1 MPPHGKRRFSTISV
15 ILSFLFLFAYTASAA
30 SAVLGIDLGTEY
42 IKAALVKPGI
52 PLEIVLTK
60 DSKRKESAA
69 VGFKPGKRTA
79 STEAAVFPER
89 LYGGDALAVAAR
101 FPGDVYSNLKPL
113 LGQIYASNDL
123 VETYKQRYPGLSLV
137 EDKHRGTTGIK
148 SPSFEQGEDAFLV
161 EELLAME
168 LKNIKKNAQALAG
181 KHVNV
186 RDAVITIP
194 PFYTADEKAAVTLAA
209 ELAGVRLLALIDDGL
224 AVGLDYAKS
233 RTFPN
238 LSEGEKPEIHLVYDM
253 GAGSTTATIIKFN
266 GRIVKDV
273 GKYNKTIQE
282 IQVLGSGWD
291 RTLGGDS
298 LNQLIVED
306 MVTKFVHLEKMQE
319 LGVKEKQVKEQ
330 PKAMARLWKE
340 AERIRQ
346 VLSANSETFATLEGF
361 YHEDVNYKY
370 KLSRADF
377 EKMAVPHSGR
387 VKEPISVALAS
398 AKLTINDIDSVIL
411 FGGAARTPFV
421 QKQLEYAAG
430 SAEKLKTNVN
440 SDEAAVFGAAFKAAT
455 ISPSFRVKEFRT
467 SDGASYGVG
476 ITWTQDGT
484 DMEQPLF
491 PTNSEVGTVKPVH
504 FSGTQDF
511 TFTFHEEIPDKAG
524 EMIDKPIT
532 KVQVLNLTASAD
544 KLVEKFHCAKAD
556 IETVFEVRLN
566 PVNGLPEAMKGSV
579 NCETSAPKGVL
590 DGLKDVFGFGGK
602 KDEQKPIIS
611 EGEIDFSSTDRAGS
625 SSTSTS
631 ASESQ
636 SSSTS
641 ASEAEKAEETPKEE
655 KKRIETIYLDFS
667 TNLVGLPT
675 PNTEQMQRLQDRL
688 AAFDS
693 SDRLRVKREE
703 TLNSLEAF
711 TYKARDLLDDEGF
724 IEASTQ
730 SMRDTITEKFKSASE
745 WLYGDGVDAS
755 RDELKS
761 RLEELHHLVDPV
773 QKRKEETQARPEAV
787 KALKEALNQTKT
799 MVEVVQGQINGMAD
813 LSKSTTATESETPAT
828 TDSASSTDEF
838 ASLEDSTTSSTVTEE
853 TPPPPPMFAYSQ
865 EDLKNLTQSMASTEE
880 WLEAKLA
887 EQDKLSSSD
896 DPVIKASEMSAKAK
910 EMNDMMMNLLTKSM
924 KTPPKP
930 KKPRTNASKSS
941 IVRSKKAG
949 SSTTMADP
957 TSSSTPDVESS
968 AGEGSSST
976 SSKKQTTKPT
986 TKSKSKSK
994 SQSKKTKTKSANKT
1008 KATPK
1013 EEL

>member
-1 MPPHGKRRFSTISV
+1 
-15 ILSFLFLFAYTASAA
+15 
-30 SAVLGIDLGTEY
+30 
-42 IKAALVKPGI
+42 
-52 PLEIVLTK
+52 
-60 DSKRKESAA
+60 
-69 VGFKPGKRTA
+69 
-79 STEAAVFPER
+79 
-89 LYGGDALAVAAR
+89 
-101 FPGDVYSNLKPL
+101 
-113 LGQIYASNDL
+113 
-123 VETYKQRYPGLSLV
+123 
-137 EDKHRGTTGIK
+137 
-148 SPSFEQGEDAFLV
+148 
-161 EELLAME
+161 
-168 LKNIKKNAQALAG
+168 
-181 KHVNV
+181 
-186 RDAVITIP
+186 
-194 PFYTADEKAAVTLAA
+194 
-209 ELAGVRLLALIDDGL
+209 
-224 AVGLDYAKS
+224 
-233 RTFPN
+233 
-238 LSEGEKPEIHLVYDM
+238 
-253 GAGSTTATIIKFN
+253 
-266 GRIVKDV
+266 
-273 GKYNKTIQE
+273 
-282 IQVLGSGWD
+282 
-291 RTLGGDS
+291 
-298 LNQLIVED
+298 
-306 MVTKFVHLEKMQE
+306 
-319 LGVKEKQVKEQ
+319 
-330 PKAMARLWKE
+330 
-340 AERIRQ
+340 
-346 VLSANSETFATLEGF
+346 
-361 YHEDVNYKY
+361 
-370 KLSRADF
+370 
-377 EKMAVPHSGR
+377 
-387 VKEPISVALAS
+387 
-398 AKLTINDIDSVIL
+398 
-411 FGGAARTPFV
+411 
-421 QKQLEYAAG
+421 
-430 SAEKLKTNVN
+430 
-440 SDEAAVFGAAFKAAT
+440 
-455 ISPSFRVKEFRT
+455 
-467 SDGASYGVG
+467 
-476 ITWTQDGT
+476 
-484 DMEQPLF
+484 
-491 PTNSEVGTVKPVH
+491 
-504 FSGTQDF
+504 
-511 TFTFHEEIPDKAG
+511 
-524 EMIDKPIT
+524 
-532 KVQVLNLTASAD
+532 
-544 KLVEKFHCAKAD
+544 
-556 IETVFEVRLN
+556 
-566 PVNGLPEAMKGSV
+566 
-579 NCETSAPKGVL
+579 
-590 DGLKDVFGFGGK
+590 
-602 KDEQKPIIS
+602 
-611 EGEIDFSSTDRAGS
+611 
-625 SSTSTS
+625 
-631 ASESQ
+631 
-636 SSSTS
+636 
-641 ASEAEKAEETPKEE
+641 
-655 KKRIETIYLDFS
+655 
-667 TNLVGLPT
+667 
-675 PNTEQMQRLQDRL
+675 MQRLQDRL

-865 EDLKNLTQSMASTEE
+865 EDLKNLTESMASTEE